1 MHLATQETKYRL
13 CLTTT
18 YSPYLTPQPPYTD
31 YLITTDII
39 YILHLTTRD
48 TICRLHLTTIDRIY
62 RLNLI
67 TTDIIYILH
76 LTTRDTICRLHLT
89 TTDRI
94 YRLNLIIKDTIY
106 RLNILTEDTI
116 YRLYLTIR
124 DTIYRLYLTNRD
136 TIYRKKIYQ
145 EEIRIHRKKA
155 LGQSETAEWLNFI
168 INRWWVFNADAIE
181 KEVKRKLDHIL
192 YANNLNLEVF
202 TFGDHTP
209 SIKYVRTFEYVDE
222 VQNPATWRNINKTP
236 EGLGKLSSYQIGCE
250 VDTQNLFDQFK
261 MVFVARVGIGM
272 ASLGFNIAVEQL
284 KMSGILQVVLHMSK
298 DIPFPHI
305 LKASLSFIDKPEVQF
320 ELKVLN
326 NTVNLTSI
334 PVLEN
339 WIYDKVAE
347 ITKDMVYPGELSVS
361 CAVEQLHVCQSCCRE
376 K

>member
-1 MHLATQETKYRL
+1 MYGHLGSFVVSASWAIENYQFSFSWVFL
-13 CLTTT
+13 
-18 YSPYLTPQPPYTD
+18 
-31 YLITTDII
+31 
-39 YILHLTTRD
+39 
-48 TICRLHLTTIDRIY
+48 
-62 RLNLI
+62 
-67 TTDIIYILH
+67 
-76 LTTRDTICRLHLT
+76 
-89 TTDRI
+89 
-94 YRLNLIIKDTIY
+94 LIIGLSVLWKTK
-106 RLNILTEDTI
+106 NIVQ
-116 YRLYLTIR
+116 
-124 DTIYRLYLTNRD
+124 NR
-136 TIYRKKIYQ
+136 IYQ

-192 YANNLNLEVF
+192 YASKPFVLDNLNLEVF

-305 LKASLSFIDKPEVQF
+305 LKASLSFIDKPKVQF

-334 PVLEN
+334 TVLEN
-339 WIYDKVAE
+339 WIYDKVDE
-347 ITKDMVYPGELSVS
+347 ITKDMLHLHIGFESFEVQLSETNNVN
-361 CAVEQLHVCQSCCRE
+361 C